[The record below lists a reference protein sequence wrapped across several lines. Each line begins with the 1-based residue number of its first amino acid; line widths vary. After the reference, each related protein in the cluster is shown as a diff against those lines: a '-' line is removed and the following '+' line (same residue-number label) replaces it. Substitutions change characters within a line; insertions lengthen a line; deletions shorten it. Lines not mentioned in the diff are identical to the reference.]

1 MTAIDVFMAFPA
13 PQREATFLRRPQRFL
28 AEMQLPDGSTELV
41 YCANSGAM
49 TGCLTPDRAA
59 LLWESADTKRKL
71 RYTWRA
77 VEFEGI
83 WIGTDTHLSNRI
95 IEEALRLKLIPSF
108 ESYSSVEREKLVE
121 SGFRIDFVLS
131 GSMGDCLVEVKSCA
145 IVENGVARYPDSSTP
160 RGVKHL
166 KALTRHVIE
175 GTRAVLILVVQREDA
190 YSFQISNS
198 FDPAYATAFDEAI
211 AAGVEV
217 IALAVPVCPA
227 GFRSPRILPYVQEPM
242 VAMKTNGDSNRTEV

>member
-1 MTAIDVFMAFPA
+1 MTAIDVFMAFPS

-28 AEMQLPDGSTELV
+28 AEMHLPDGTAEFV

-59 LLWESADTKRKL
+59 LLWESADMKRKL

-95 IEEALRLKLIPSF
+95 IEEALRLKLIPSL
-108 ESYSSVEREKLVE
+108 ESYSSVAREKLVE

-145 IVENGVARYPDSSTP
+145 IVENGVARYPDSPTP

-166 KALTRHVIE
+166 KALTRQVIE
-175 GTRAVLILVVQREDA
+175 GTRAVLILLVQREDA

-198 FDPAYATAFDEAI
+198 FDPAYAAAFDEAV

-217 IALAVPVCPA
+217 IALAVSVCPA
-227 GFRSPRILPYVQEPM
+227 GFGKPRILPYVQELM
-242 VAMKTNGDSNRTEV
+242 VAMKTNGDSN